1 MTLCAYLYVVCA
13 LKHEYIWRPGTL
25 DPPAARVTGDCELP
39 DMGAENQS
47 QVL

>member
-13 LKHEYIWRPGTL
+13 LKREYIWRPGTL
-25 DPPAARVTGDCELP
+25 DPPAARVIGDCELP